1 MGGILRLPDGT
12 RFMPAHDERAELAP
26 RDVVAR
32 AIDFEMK
39 RHGIDC
45 VYLDISHQSEAF
57 LHEHFPTILVRCR
70 GFGIDIA
77 KQPIPVVPAAHYI
90 CGGVVT
96 DLADRTDC
104 AGLYAVGEYSYTGLH
119 GANRLASNSLLECL
133 VVGRVAAQAI
143 EEAGVSDGFRPPLP
157 ELDKS
162 HVSDADEE
170 VVVAHYRDEVQR
182 LMWNYVGIV
191 RTDKRFVRARQ
202 RLALLRNEIKEY
214 YGHFKV
220 TPRLLELRNL
230 VDIATLIVESACS
243 RRESR
248 GLHVSLDCPDTL
260 PEALPTV
267 LMPPDLRRRVQ

>member
-1 MGGILRLPDGT
+1 MTSSIGGVDDASAAVATLAREMKAQLRRNILR
-12 RFMPAHDERAELAP
+12 ELAP

-143 EEAGVSDGFRPPLP
+143 EEAGVSDGFITVWR
-157 ELDKS
+157 
-162 HVSDADEE
+162 HAVIR
-170 VVVAHYRDEVQR
+170 VAVEIQANTITTATRQSSPYDTWR
-182 LMWNYVGIV
+182 LMARMCHSTMPWPIVRSIRPVAVGIIAASASSAV
-191 RTDKRFVRARQ
+191 IDLSPTIERTFSRVRAAARTLNRARAPRYDESA
-202 RLALLRNEIKEY
+202 RLAWSQR
-214 YGHFKV
+214 
-220 TPRLLELRNL
+220 
-230 VDIATLIVESACS
+230 
-243 RRESR
+243 
-248 GLHVSLDCPDTL
+248 
-260 PEALPTV
+260 
-267 LMPPDLRRRVQ
+267 